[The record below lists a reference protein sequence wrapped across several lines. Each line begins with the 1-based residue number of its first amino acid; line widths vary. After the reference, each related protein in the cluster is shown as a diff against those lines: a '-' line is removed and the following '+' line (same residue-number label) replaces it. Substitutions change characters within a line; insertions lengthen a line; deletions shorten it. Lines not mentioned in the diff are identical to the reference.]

1 MHSAGSNE
9 KEQVTPLT
17 IDIALVLHFLQQY
30 QILRKDFCCPSLID
44 GDRLANIKQF
54 EEFLPRL
61 ATFIAN
67 RRGNLYF
74 LWRILAIF
82 MISYNHL
89 LR

>member
-9 KEQVTPLT
+9 KEQQVTPLT

-67 RRGNLYF
+67 LRDYF
-74 LWRILAIF
+74 F
-82 MISYNHL
+82 Q
-89 LR
+89 